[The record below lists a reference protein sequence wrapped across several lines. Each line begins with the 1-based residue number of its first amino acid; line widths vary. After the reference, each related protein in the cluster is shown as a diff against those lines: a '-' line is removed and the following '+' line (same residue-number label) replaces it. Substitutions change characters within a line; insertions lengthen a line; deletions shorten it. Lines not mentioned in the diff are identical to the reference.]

1 VVYNTEIGIV
11 ANYLPE
17 YTKRNLKV
25 MAFSVNGLKSHLN
38 WTKDNE
44 ETQNVTVNYPISFDE
59 NKSVSHLC
67 DMIDSNATFTVR
79 SVIIIGS
86 DIKIK
91 VMLTNSASTGR
102 NFDEL
107 LRVIDSLQL
116 IAKFSVATPAN

>member
-11 ANYLPE
+11 ANYLPK

-25 MAFSVNGLKSHLN
+25 MAFSAGGLKSHLN

-59 NKSVSHLC
+59 NKLVFHLC

-102 NFDEL
+102 NL
-107 LRVIDSLQL
+107 VNCC
-116 IAKFSVATPAN
+116 A